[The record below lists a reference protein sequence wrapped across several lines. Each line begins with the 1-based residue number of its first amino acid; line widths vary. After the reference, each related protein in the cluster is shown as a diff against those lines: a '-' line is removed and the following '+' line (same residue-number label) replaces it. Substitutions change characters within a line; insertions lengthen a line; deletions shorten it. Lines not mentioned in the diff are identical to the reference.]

1 MTNLALGGQ
10 PFRIAAR
17 AMRQL
22 GAELITSD
30 EMALYE
36 LIKNG
41 FDALSPRT
49 EVAIS
54 APADASALA
63 LVREQVS
70 TGRVSVSVAL
80 ERLERTLSADL
91 TIEQRASV
99 LQRFKDHSSSAADL
113 SDFLDAFLRDD
124 FLIQVSDT
132 GTGMSADELRDKFM
146 MVGTPNKL
154 LQKAHANRTIL
165 GEKGIGRLSMMKR

>member
-1 MTNLALGGQ
+1 MTEQARCAQ

-49 EVAIS
+49 VLRF
-54 APADASALA
+54 PRL
-63 LVREQVS
+63 LTPQL
-70 TGRVSVSVAL
+70 SV
-80 ERLERTLSADL
+80 
-91 TIEQRASV
+91 
-99 LQRFKDHSSSAADL
+99 
-113 SDFLDAFLRDD
+113 
-124 FLIQVSDT
+124 
-132 GTGMSADELRDKFM
+132 
-146 MVGTPNKL
+146 
-154 LQKAHANRTIL
+154 
-165 GEKGIGRLSMMKR
+165 